1 MIYRRVAQEAG
12 VLPDGGQYTWPFEVR
27 HYELSRSGSVRP
39 EVYLNWLQEAG
50 ILASAR
56 AGYPLERYAAMER
69 FWWIRRMLVEWHGEA
84 RYRQLL
90 EATTWISMFRK
101 VHCHREYQI
110 RHRDTRTL
118 LCSAQAD
125 WAFVDIKIGQPTRIP
140 EELITAFPESGLEAI
155 AALPW
160 PRPFSPSETSE
171 TSETAA
177 FPSHRT
183 VQHHDL
189 DTMGHVNHAVYLVWL
204 LGNLK
209 EQANSLGGNIELD
222 FIPRRFDIEYLVPA
236 REGDRLEVSCRLIHA
251 EAPQGI
257 WSHEIR
263 LEGQNKVLLR
273 ATSVCE
279 LSVPSNLSAV
289 GMVLSGMSRA

>member
-1 MIYRRVAQEAG
+1 MTFSRVAQEDG
-12 VLPDGGQYTWPFEVR
+12 VLPDGGRFTWPFEVR

-84 RYRQLL
+84 RYRQSL

-110 RHRDTRTL
+110 RHRDDQRL

-125 WAFVDIKIGQPTRIP
+125 WAFVDIQIGQPTRIP
-140 EELITAFPESGLEAI
+140 EEMITAFPESGLEAI
-155 AALPW
+155 ATLPW

-171 TSETAA
+171 TTC

-183 VQHHDL
+183 VQQHEL
-189 DTMGHVNHAVYLVWL
+189 DTMGHVNHAIYLVWL
-204 LGNLK
+204 LANL
-209 EQANSLGGNIELD
+209 EEHANSLGRNIELD
-222 FIPRRFDIEYLVPA
+222 IIPRRFDIEYLLPA
-236 REGDRLEVSCRLIHA
+236 REGDRLEISCRLIRA
-251 EAPQGI
+251 EAPQGS

-263 LEGQNKVLLR
+263 PEGQNKVLLR
-273 ATSVCE
+273 ATSLCE
-279 LSVPSNLSAV
+279 LSAPSDPSAA
-289 GMVLSGMSRA
+289 GIVLSGMALA